1 MSVQAET
8 AVLGAA
14 LLSDKAADL
23 ACDLLAPDDMQREGN
38 RTVLEAIAELRRQGD
53 PADTISVTRL
63 LARATGSTRSVAR
76 SPCTT

>member
-38 RTVLEAIAELRRQGD
+38 RTVLGR
-53 PADTISVTRL
+53 VTRQTPSRSHGCWH
-63 LARATGSTRSVAR
+63 AATGSTRSAAR